1 MSKNNIR
8 PTIQSTENLERS
20 RGLWWEGKTLRFT
33 SEADSKWE
41 YIVPIHLFTAKTTVF
56 EVSDPANNTFLQ
68 DMPCPY
74 DLNDTGAVWGWLGR
88 EYANAVCKISYKD
101 EEISTKTPLG
111 EIFAQASVFYGES
124 EVELKFIW
132 PKWTR
137 VEPTKELETDDFERE
152 AEIFLDEVEIK
163 EIEETCTFEDHVTAG
178 QYTIIDGPGLA
189 IAQQM
194 GWNGNWQGLGYNGAG
209 RRDPISTESSNI
221 RRGHDRTGLGNEG
234 HGGDTNERISVVPR
248 SRFVQGRSEIIGDS
262 SLPIPGPPPM
272 TQQYMAPPVTQQY
285 LAPPPGYPGFSICIP
300 HVFNNIREPRIRAI
314 FRELGYPDIEAIDF
328 VQIQKTGPAAN
339 KVFVHFCATTYNS
352 RDEIVDQTINM
363 ILRGETVKIIYDD
376 PWFWNISKS
385 RSKRPAYSRPAPRF
399 AF

>member
-1 MSKNNIR
+1 MSENNIR
-8 PTIQSTENLERS
+8 PTIQSTENIEIS
-20 RGLWWEGKTLRFT
+20 RG
-33 SEADSKWE
+33 
-41 YIVPIHLFTAKTTVF
+41 
-56 EVSDPANNTFLQ
+56 
-68 DMPCPY
+68 
-74 DLNDTGAVWGWLGR
+74 
-88 EYANAVCKISYKD
+88 
-101 EEISTKTPLG
+101 
-111 EIFAQASVFYGES
+111 
-124 EVELKFIW
+124 
-132 PKWTR
+132 
-137 VEPTKELETDDFERE
+137 EPTKELETNDFERE

-163 EIEETCTFEDHVTAG
+163 EIEETCTLEDHVTAG

-189 IAQQM
+189 IAQKM

-209 RRDPISTESSNI
+209 RRDPISTKSSNI
-221 RRGHDRTGLGNEG
+221 RRGQDRAGLGNEG

-262 SLPIPGPPPM
+262 SLPLPGPPPM
-272 TQQYMAPPVTQQY
+272 TQQYLAPPVTQQY
-285 LAPPPGYPGFSICIP
+285 LAPPPGYPAFSICIP

-339 KVFVHFCATTYNS
+339 KVFVHFCAATYNS
-352 RDEIVDQTINM
+352 RDEIVDQTINNTKPRFVVDDLDYLLFPTDHVDITINM

-385 RSKRPAYSRPAPRF
+385 RSKRPTYSRPAPRI